1 MCVCDSYFSFFR
13 RVELKVFKFQLDDEF
28 VELQILDAA
37 GKRFFRDILD
47 GWVFFFFFFVC
58 SSFWAWSMEC
68 L

>member
-1 MCVCDSYFSFFR
+1 MLISLFR

-47 GWVFFFFFFVC
+47 GWVFFFFFFFC
-58 SSFWAWSMEC
+58 
-68 L
+68 